1 MRITKSTQDK
11 LQQLLEALEYQ
22 VRYEKGSFKAGY
34 CVVHTQKTV
43 LINKFVPLEGIIQTL
58 TEIIRQLAIPNVEHL
73 SEEQQKLWHKIHT
86 EKEDDNLDS
95 KNT

>member
-1 MRITKSTQDK
+1 MRIIKSTQDK

-58 TEIIRQLAIPNVEHL
+58 TEIIRQLDISNIEHL
-73 SEEQQKLWHKIHT
+73 SEEQQKLWQKIRA
-86 EKEDDNLDS
+86 EKENEDLS
-95 KNT
+95 V

>member
-22 VRYEKGSFKAGY
+22 VRYEKGNFKAGY

-58 TEIIRQLAIPNVEHL
+58 TEIIRQLDISNIDHL
-73 SEEQQKLWHKIHT
+73 SEEQQKLWQKIRA
-86 EKEDDNLDS
+86 EKENEDLS
-95 KNT
+95 V

>member
-1 MRITKSTQDK
+1 MRISKSTQDK
-11 LQQLLEALEYQ
+11 LQQLLEALEYE

-58 TEIIRQLAIPNVEHL
+58 TEIIRQLAVESIEHL
-73 SEEQQKLWHKIHT
+73 TEEQQKLWEKVRAEIHT
-86 EKEDDNLDS
+86 KTE
-95 KNT
+95 